1 MSPAQVRRRS
11 ATLILGLALGLLT
24 ACGGS
29 DDDGGSA
36 DTTTAAG
43 TTSSSAAETSASATD
58 SSAPASSEL
67 TATEADFSITLDSGT
82 DLTAG
87 DYTINV
93 TNTGQATHNLV
104 VEQDG
109 AEVAKSDTLQPGS
122 AGTMTVTLEPGSYV
136 FYCGIGNHRAMGM
149 EVEVTVT

>member
-29 DDDGGSA
+29 DDDAGSA

-43 TTSSSAAETSASATD
+43 TTSSSAAESSAGGSSTSAA
-58 SSAPASSEL
+58 ASEI
-67 TATEADFSITLDSGT
+67 TATEADFSIALDSGT

-109 AEVAKSDTLQPGS
+109 SEVAKSDTLQPGS
-122 AGTMTVTLEPGSYV
+122 AGTVEVTLEPGTYV

-149 EVEVTVT
+149 EVEVTVS

>member
-29 DDDGGSA
+29 DDGGGSA

-43 TTSSSAAETSASATD
+43 TTSSSAAETSATD
-58 SSAPASSEL
+58 TSAPASSEI
-67 TATEADFSITLDSGT
+67 TATEADFSITLDGGT

-104 VEQDG
+104 IEQDG

-149 EVEVTVT
+149 EITVQVT

>member
-11 ATLILGLALGLLT
+11 VTLILGLSLGLLT
-24 ACGGS
+24 ACGS
-29 DDDGGSA
+29 SDDGGSA

-43 TTSSSAAETSASATD
+43 TTTSSAAETSATD
-58 SSAPASSEL
+58 TSAPASSEI

-87 DYTINV
+87 DYTVNV

-104 VEQDG
+104 IEQDG

-136 FYCGIGNHRAMGM
+136 FYCGIGNHRTMGM
-149 EVEVTVT
+149 EIDVTVS